1 MKIKMISALTL
12 LSSGGLSVVSADVTT
27 EKVGPGESKVTKK
40 LKKFLLRLKG

>member
-27 EKVGPGESKVTKK
+27 EKVGPGDSKVTKK
-40 LKKFLLRLKG
+40 N